1 MRRRKGDG
9 PSLVMVTS
17 PSIQPL
23 LHSLFE
29 DLSSK

>member
-1 MRRRKGDG
+1 MRGRKGEG
-9 PSLVMVTS
+9 ASLVIVTS

-29 DLSSK
+29 DRSGR